1 MYTGGDTYTRRGCSM
16 RLSGGGSTGAAGC
29 GFGCGAGSGSRGLQ
43 LHDASQRQSTVLSPS
58 PVFSRP
64 VPPHVHPG
72 AQLPGVGVGVGVGA
86 GPGGGAGDRTHAA
99 P

>member
-1 MYTGGDTYTRRGCSM
+1 M
-16 RLSGGGSTGAAGC
+16 RLSGGGSTGFGC
-29 GFGCGAGSGSRGLQ
+29 GFGCGGGSGSRGLQ
-43 LHDASQRQSTVLSPS
+43 LHDASHLQSTVDRPS

-64 VPPHVHPG
+64 VPLHVHPG
-72 AQLPGVGVGVGVGA
+72 AQLPGVGVGVGA